1 MEFFELGDKRSAD
14 GTLLR
19 YETCNIADDIADKCI
34 QEIKLLK
41 SYKTLSNELN
51 SNKIELYFKKYF
63 YDEVYDLANQIS
75 LIFWYERNNESL
87 RSKIIYI
94 PYSPF
99 SNLYK
104 ELSIPYLKKVRTDIS
119 IGHSTSKHLKK
130 LITRKFLS
138 KTYYSVVVILGNI
151 LRLMNC

>member
-41 SYKTLSNELN
+41 SYRTLSNELN

-75 LIFWYERNNESL
+75 LIYWYERNNESL
-87 RSKIIYI
+87 RSNIIYI

-99 SNLYK
+99 RNLYK
-104 ELSIPYLKKVRTDIS
+104 ELIIPYLKKVSADIS
-119 IGHSTSKHLKK
+119 IVYSTSKEGKK
-130 LITRKFLS
+130 LILRRFLS
-138 KTYYSVVVILGNI
+138 KIYDSIV
-151 LRLMNC
+151 

>member
-1 MEFFELGDKRSAD
+1 MHLIELKDKRSEN

-41 SYKTLSNELN
+41 SYKILSNEFN
-51 SNKIELYFKKYF
+51 INKIELYFKKYF

-75 LIFWYERNNESL
+75 LVYWYERNNEPL
-87 RSKIIYI
+87 RSHIINI

-104 ELSIPYLKKVRTDIS
+104 ELIIPYLKKVPELQFP
-119 IGHSTSKHLKK
+119 KQP
-130 LITRKFLS
+130 LIYLLANNH
-138 KTYYSVVVILGNI
+138 I
-151 LRLMNC
+151 C